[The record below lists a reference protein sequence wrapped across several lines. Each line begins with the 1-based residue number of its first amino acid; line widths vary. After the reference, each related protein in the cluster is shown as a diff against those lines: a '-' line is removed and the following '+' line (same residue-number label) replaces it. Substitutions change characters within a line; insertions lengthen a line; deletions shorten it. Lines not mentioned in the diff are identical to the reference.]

1 MGKGD
6 GQPSTE
12 RVRDGDSQG
21 PCNCRSGDSIFN
33 VRFRGR
39 GDHRTIEGAANSR
52 ALSTGSN
59 YSFLCKGRA
68 GKGKSQ
74 RQKGADVMHND
85 TISSVNDVKELY
97 V

>member
-21 PCNCRSGDSIFN
+21 SRNCRSGDSIFN
-33 VRFRGR
+33 VRFWWR
-39 GDHRTIEGAANSR
+39 GDHRMIEGAANSR
-52 ALSTGSN
+52 ALGTGSN

-74 RQKGADVMHND
+74 CQKGADVMHDDN
-85 TISSVNDVKELY
+85 ISSVDDVKELY
-97 V
+97 I